1 MSRSIISFFLF
12 INSAFLVP
20 FSIFS
25 AHFENLVDVTI
36 KVEDASFNL
45 RVKAVKFNN
54 QEIKLDDPDMFKPR
68 KIMQVKL
75 TPGRYMLTWSTEKLG
90 TLIGKTS
97 PITEHERIVV
107 LESGD
112 ASVKIN
118 IKGDSVSL
126 Y

>member
-1 MSRSIISFFLF
+1 MRRSIFQLLMMGSLLLPIYL
-12 INSAFLVP
+12 
-20 FSIFS
+20 FS
-25 AHFENLVDVTI
+25 AHFENLVDLTI

-45 RVKAVKFNN
+45 RVKSVKFNN

-68 KIMQVKL
+68 KIAQLRL
-75 TPGRYMLTWSTEKLG
+75 TPGRYMLNWSTEKSG

-112 ASVKIN
+112 ITVKIN
-118 IKGDSVSL
+118 IKGDTVSL

>member
-1 MSRSIISFFLF
+1 MHRNIIILGLAGSLFFPFFLL
-12 INSAFLVP
+12 A
-20 FSIFS
+20 
-25 AHFENLVDVTI
+25 AHFESLVDLTV

-45 RVKAVKFNN
+45 RVKNVTFNN

-68 KIMQVKL
+68 KTTQYKL
-75 TPGRYMLTWSTEKLG
+75 SPGRYMLTWATEKGGAIWG
-90 TLIGKTS
+90 TTS

-112 ASVKIN
+112 VSVKIN
-118 IKGDSVSL
+118 IKGDAVSL